1 MCEIRKNS
9 NNLTI
14 QQKVFIYKFHARVYY
29 CIHVERKGALDAF
42 FAFFFCAN
50 KQSQK
55 TAETGYML
63 ACKTVYNDL

>member
-63 ACKTVYNDL
+63 ACKTVYDDL

>member
-29 CIHVERKGALDAF
+29 CIHVERKGALDVF
-42 FAFFFCAN
+42 FAFFCVY
-50 KQSQK
+50 KQSYIVTIPK
-55 TAETGYML
+55 VRRKAY
-63 ACKTVYNDL
+63 V